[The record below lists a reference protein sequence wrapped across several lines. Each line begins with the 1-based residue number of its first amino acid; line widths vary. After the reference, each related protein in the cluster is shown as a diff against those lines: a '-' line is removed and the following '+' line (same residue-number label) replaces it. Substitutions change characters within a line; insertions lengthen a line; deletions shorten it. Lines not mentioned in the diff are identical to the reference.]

1 MKVLCDSCRHEGSKY
16 YRKKINANA
25 DMHFFRQIKVA
36 SFIPDIITK
45 ESILLFKI
53 PIVQYRK
60 HNVLLVYQWFHK
72 IPWYNMLRPMV
83 CNAIAALRYSTS

>member
-1 MKVLCDSCRHEGSKY
+1 MKVASIIE
-16 YRKKINANA
+16 KKINANA

-36 SFIPDIITK
+36 SFIPDRITK

-72 IPWYNMLRPMV
+72 IPWYNMVGNTCLKVPQI
-83 CNAIAALRYSTS
+83 N

>member
-36 SFIPDIITK
+36 SFIPDRIIPK
-45 ESILLFKI
+45 KVFYCLK
-53 PIVQYRK
+53 YR
-60 HNVLLVYQWFHK
+60 L
-72 IPWYNMLRPMV
+72 YNTENTM
-83 CNAIAALRYSTS
+83 YY

>member
-45 ESILLFKI
+45 ESILLFK
-53 PIVQYRK
+53 
-60 HNVLLVYQWFHK
+60 
-72 IPWYNMLRPMV
+72 
-83 CNAIAALRYSTS
+83 